1 MKVHPDFTAFDVAYA
16 AGRPQVVWTTL
27 VSDLETPVS
36 AYMKLADGRPFGFLL
51 ESAERGAGSRRDRYS
66 VIGFKPDLVWRCRRS
81 QAEVNRRACTT
92 ATPSSRPG
100 RLRWSRYAR

>member
-1 MKVHPDFTAFDVAYA
+1 MKVQPDTTTFDAAYA

-51 ESAERGAGSRRDRYS
+51 ESAERGAG
-66 VIGFKPDLVWRCRRS
+66 
-81 QAEVNRRACTT
+81 
-92 ATPSSRPG
+92 
-100 RLRWSRYAR
+100 